1 MNHQLRPWRRPVLR
15 VLTLALAV
23 AVAPLPALAGETP
36 ANPPGPIQA
45 SIQKA
50 VASQVVVLTK
60 APAARA
66 DQASG
71 TTADL
76 GSKSFFKSKA
86 GIITLLVTA
95 VGVGATLY
103 STSNDRVKSPGK

>member
-1 MNHQLRPWRRPVLR
+1 VNHQLRPWRRPVLR

-23 AVAPLPALAGETP
+23 AVAPMPALAGETP
-36 ANPPGPIQA
+36 ANTPGPIQA

-71 TTADL
+71 TTTDL

-86 GIITLLVTA
+86 GIVTLIVVG

-103 STSNDRVKSPGK
+103 STSHDRVKSPAK